1 MIESAKRHRYS
12 ERGIERLKEVRQ
24 NSNKKERGREKDIAS
39 DLERHVI
46 GDERSTDQPVVVS

>member
-1 MIESAKRHRYS
+1 M
-12 ERGIERLKEVRQ
+12 KEVRQ